1 MSSQEYLNKVFKD
14 SESAFMTLPF
24 RNVHGQVQLDIGNPS
39 LKYFLIEVIAVWPL
53 VVPYELMC
61 DVDREDLC
69 KTVFYPDPNLP
80 ADFVKRRIINHFLI
94 GCFCVYGLRELS

>member
-1 MSSQEYLNKVFKD
+1 VPRVPINKVFD
-14 SESAFMTLPF
+14 SGWVQMTLPF
-24 RNVHGQVQLDIGNPS
+24 RNVHGQVQLGIGNPS

-69 KTVFYPDPNLP
+69 KKVF
-80 ADFVKRRIINHFLI
+80 IQILI
-94 GCFCVYGLRELS
+94 YLQTSSKV

>member
-1 MSSQEYLNKVFKD
+1 MSSQEYLNYGFKD
-14 SESAFMTLPF
+14 RGSAFMTVPF

-61 DVDREDLC
+61 DVDREDLY
-69 KTVFYPDPNLP
+69 KTVFHRNHNL
-80 ADFVKRRIINHFLI
+80 
-94 GCFCVYGLRELS
+94 

>member
-1 MSSQEYLNKVFKD
+1 
-14 SESAFMTLPF
+14 MTVPF

-61 DVDREDLC
+61 DVDREDLY
-69 KTVFYPDPNLP
+69 KTVFLSKSQLKPVE
-80 ADFVKRRIINHFLI
+80 FFKT
-94 GCFCVYGLRELS
+94 GL

>member
-1 MSSQEYLNKVFKD
+1 MSFCVEPRVPNHKAFD
-14 SESAFMTLPF
+14 SDWVRITLPF
-24 RNVHGQVQLDIGNPS
+24 RNVHGQVQLGIGNPS

-69 KTVFYPDPNLP
+69 KTILYPDSNLP
-80 ADFVKRRIINHFLI
+80 ATHFVKSIIL
-94 GCFCVYGLRELS
+94 

>member
-14 SESAFMTLPF
+14 SGSAFMTLPF

-61 DVDREDLC
+61 DVDREDLY
-69 KTVFYPDPNLP
+69 KTVFHRNHNL
-80 ADFVKRRIINHFLI
+80 
-94 GCFCVYGLRELS
+94 